1 MRSSLTRSEARVIA
15 SSANLGR
22 KALCLLLVAA
32 LIVGFM
38 PLASAPEALAAASSS
53 SATGKVDAAYAA
65 EGTKGPQSEDD
76 MNSWRYEDGELQETQ
91 KDTSTSDP
99 DVVAS
104 SNGAAGSSTSGN
116 GTSGSSASGGSS
128 TYSLKARASSNPLIA
143 PETAYDLYNAGGA
156 LALCIDVSYANG
168 KVNWEKVKASG
179 VEYAIIQCGYGS
191 NYTSQDDIRFLENVQ
206 GAQAVG
212 IKIGVYLYSYAT
224 TTSMANSEGR
234 HALRC
239 LQLAGLSPDDLA
251 LPVYFDMEDKSTE
264 NIGADQL
271 GYNARAFCSTVGA
284 AGYKTGIYASAYWW
298 NSKLTS
304 SVFRNSA
311 WSRWVAHYPLEGTNA
326 SCAMSDKDIWQFASD
341 AHVSGAEGAT
351 GGHSDLNF
359 IYRTYEDLTSISG
372 GSVTLSGTS
381 FTYTGKNIS
390 PTVSSLK
397 LANGKKVA
405 TTSTV
410 KGLNAGSADETASQ
424 KLASYTITYKNRKDV
439 GTATAYIWGNGAYT
453 GCMKV
458 TYTIKPTKVSG
469 IKLTAKS
476 KAFKVS
482 WSSHKTQTTGFQI
495 RYSTSSKMTSYK
507 TVTLSS
513 KSYTS
518 KTISK
523 LKGKKN
529 YYVKVRAYKT
539 VDGVKYYG
547 SWSSVKKIKTLK

>member
-1 MRSSLTRSEARVIA
+1 M
-15 SSANLGR
+15 
-22 KALCLLLVAA
+22 
-32 LIVGFM
+32 
-38 PLASAPEALAAASSS
+38 
-53 SATGKVDAAYAA
+53 
-65 EGTKGPQSEDD
+65 
-76 MNSWRYEDGELQETQ
+76 
-91 KDTSTSDP
+91 
-99 DVVAS
+99 
-104 SNGAAGSSTSGN
+104 
-116 GTSGSSASGGSS
+116 
-128 TYSLKARASSNPLIA
+128 
-143 PETAYDLYNAGGA
+143 
-156 LALCIDVSYANG
+156 
-168 KVNWEKVKASG
+168 
-179 VEYAIIQCGYGS
+179 
-191 NYTSQDDIRFLENVQ
+191 
-206 GAQAVG
+206 
-212 IKIGVYLYSYAT
+212 
-224 TTSMANSEGR
+224 
-234 HALRC
+234 
-239 LQLAGLSPDDLA
+239 
-251 LPVYFDMEDKSTE
+251 
-264 NIGADQL
+264 
-271 GYNARAFCSTVGA
+271 
-284 AGYKTGIYASAYWW
+284 
-298 NSKLTS
+298 
-304 SVFRNSA
+304 
-311 WSRWVAHYPLEGTNA
+311 
-326 SCAMSDKDIWQFASD
+326 
-341 AHVSGAEGAT
+341 
-351 GGHSDLNF
+351 
-359 IYRTYEDLTSISG
+359 
-372 GSVTLSGTS
+372 TLSGTS

-397 LANGKKVA
+397 LASGKKVA